1 MSSTTVGKLLL
12 LLICHGAYLSTFT
25 LLAAANDVLALPGW
39 LAACLARPLAAWLL
53 GCLVAWFVAWLVA
66 CVTVIDW
73 NAHKLKQN
81 GFQAKL
87 CGILLR

>member
-39 LAACLARPLAAWLL
+39 LVGCLLGSSLGCLAAWLL
-53 GCLVAWFVAWLVA
+53 GSSLGWLHVS
-66 CVTVIDW
+66 
-73 NAHKLKQN
+73 Q
-81 GFQAKL
+81 
-87 CGILLR
+87 LLIGMRIN